1 MAGTTVKSASVGG
14 LVAAAIGLVFLAG
27 CCATCSHRTGPLLGM
42 ARPGA
47 VYPEVAPTVYHSGPL
62 AGLFHLLGIGRG
74 YPCDGCGP
82 RYWGDWGGERAGCEA
97 CDEYG
102 HWIGAP
108 AARPVARSMIV
119 EQPPCEECH
128 KNGKQEVIPGVPTRI
143 TPDGAA
149 G

>member
-1 MAGTTVKSASVGG
+1 MTPKNIKIATVSGFV
-14 LVAAAIGLVFLAG
+14 VCAIGLVFSAG
-27 CCATCSHRTGPLLGM
+27 CCATCYHRSGPLVGM

-47 VYPEVAPTVYHSGPL
+47 VYPEEEPGVYHSGPL

-102 HWIGAP
+102 QWIGP
-108 AARPVARSMIV
+108 PVHHPVARPRAL
-119 EQPPCEECH
+119 EQPPCEECQ
-128 KNGKQEVIPGVPTRI
+128 KTNQPEVVP
-143 TPDGAA
+143 PAPAQD
-149 G
+149 

>member
-1 MAGTTVKSASVGG
+1 MAWTTVRSASAGG
-14 LVAAAIGLVFLAG
+14 LVAVVIGLVFSAG
-27 CCATCSHRTGPLLGM
+27 CCATCAHRTGPLLGM

-47 VYPEVAPTVYHSGPL
+47 VYPESEPVVYHSGPL

-102 HWIGAP
+102 HWVGPP
-108 AARPVARSMIV
+108 AVHPVVRSMVV
-119 EQPPCEECH
+119 EQPPCEECQ
-128 KNGKQEVIPGVPTRI
+128 KTATQEVVPRVPTRKSV
-143 TPDGAA
+143 DGGA